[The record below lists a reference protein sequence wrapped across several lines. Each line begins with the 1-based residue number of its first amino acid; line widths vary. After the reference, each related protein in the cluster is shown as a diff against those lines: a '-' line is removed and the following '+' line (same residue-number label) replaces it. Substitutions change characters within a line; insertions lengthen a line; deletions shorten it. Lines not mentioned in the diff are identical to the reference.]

1 MKTRL
6 ETIFSRFDHGLWG
19 FYLPVPESIA
29 SEFVNGKDRRV
40 EVCINEKI
48 TLHSALMPDKGL
60 WFIMLNKQVVK
71 KLGLQLGDRVSITIE
86 KDHSE
91 YGMPMPEEM
100 FVCLEQDEIAS
111 DYFSRLSPGKQ
122 RSLIYL
128 VSKIKNPD
136 LRIRKS
142 LAILYHLNAN
152 EGQLDYKM
160 LNETFKDFNERLF

>member
-29 SEFVNGKDRRV
+29 IAFVNGKDRRV
-40 EVCINEKI
+40 VVCINDSI

-71 KLGLQLGDRVSITIE
+71 KLGLLVGDRVSLTIE
-86 KDHSE
+86 KDRSE

-100 FVCLEQDEIAS
+100 FVCLEQDESAS
-111 DYFSRLSPGKQ
+111 VYFSRLSPGKQ

-128 VSKIKNPD
+128 ISKIKNPD
-136 LRIRKS
+136 LRIRKT
-142 LAILYHLNAN
+142 LAILHHLNAN
-152 EGQLDYKM
+152 EGQLDYKI
-160 LNETFKDFNERLF
+160 LNETFKDFNESLL

>member
-19 FYLPVPESIA
+19 FYLPVPENVA
-29 SEFVNGKDRRV
+29 VTFVNGKDRRV
-40 EVCINEKI
+40 IVCMNDSI

-71 KLGLQLGDRVSITIE
+71 KLGLRPGDRVSLTIE
-86 KDHSE
+86 KDQSE

-100 FVCLEQDEIAS
+100 VECLEQDGSAS
-111 DYFSRLSPGKQ
+111 VHFSKLSPGKQ

-128 VSKIKNPD
+128 VSKVKNPD
-136 LRIRKS
+136 LRIRKT
-142 LAILYHLNAN
+142 LAILHHLNVN
-152 EGQLDYKM
+152 EGQLDYKL
-160 LNETFKDFNERLF
+160 LNDTFRDFNESLL